1 MHEEDLELLVGGLE
15 EWRATPGWQD
25 PEAQGMLDRW
35 EEDARRRV
43 EQVEDLPR
51 ELWYRVY
58 EAPDTGEDD
67 GRSKSNDVYAED
79 GPSARAPRGGQ
90 EGSL

>member
-35 EEDARRRV
+35 EEDARCRV
-43 EQVEDLPR
+43 EQAEDLPR

-58 EAPDTGEDD
+58 EAPDTEEDD
-67 GRSKSNDVYAED
+67 ERSKSNDVYAED

-90 EGSL
+90 EGPP